1 MYVVIN
7 SIFLYP
13 DLVDPTCFGWLYLI
27 FCFSNL
33 WLKMTWWIQNFLVY
47 SNLWYRD
54 DLGDPSFS
62 VYSNW
67 YFVSLISDDLVD
79 PGFVSDHDTD
89 LNQTRNPC
97 KLNKTTKPK
106 GIPPSDVERKPLSV
120 PPDEE
125 EESLMEF
132 PFTFSPLASVL
143 SPLPPSPQ
151 SYRKVR
157 EVNKNQSTES
167 TLFWWLCLVLFTWI
181 YFLMPKLI
189 ND

>member
-7 SIFLYP
+7 SKFLYP

-120 PPDEE
+120 PQDEE

-157 EVNKNQSTES
+157 KVNKIKVPRV
-167 TLFWWLCLVLFTWI
+167 LYFDGFVLFCLPEFTS
-181 YFLMPKLI
+181 
-189 ND
+189 